1 MAPTNKPNQPK
12 EPIKKAKQK
21 KFNLVEG
28 FDLAKLISKRMKE
41 TRFHYEQITYTGG
54 LEVKYSNKK
63 TKTTINLKFYYDDA
77 TDSFSGLGFHDGH
90 MVNVLLERKG
100 KKINQKVFVTN
111 MKIQTGIG
119 TKKNETSVT
128 GLEKSMSATA
138 LDTPGYEFY
147 FLDCTFFDPTD
158 QIHYPPLK

>member
-12 EPIKKAKQK
+12 EPIKKIKQK
-21 KFNLVEG
+21 KINLVEG
-28 FDLAKLISKRMKE
+28 FDLANLISKRMKE

-63 TKTTINLKFYYDDA
+63 PKTTINLKFYYDDA
-77 TDSFSGLGFHDGH
+77 TDSFSGLGFHDGD

-100 KKINQKVFVTN
+100 KRINHKVFF
-111 MKIQTGIG
+111 
-119 TKKNETSVT
+119 TKLEIKTSTEPKKHETT
-128 GLEKSMSATA
+128 IPGLEKTMSATA
-138 LDTPGYEFY
+138 LDTPDYEFY
-147 FLDCTFFDPTD
+147 FLNYTFFDPTD